1 MKRLLL
7 ASLVSLIPIAG
18 FAVDPNTVNRS
29 SFIAGG
35 TQTGCI
41 QATYIDK
48 VMTGVTTSGGVLV
61 LYNSSWTNTSPV
73 ISSFTIAVGNPLDF
87 DNTKVKGI
95 CYQAVLPTNGVNII
109 YKQ

>member
-1 MKRLLL
+1 MKRLLAVL
-7 ASLVSLIPIAG
+7 ALLIPVSG
-18 FAVDPNTVNRS
+18 FADPITVNRS
-29 SFIAGG
+29 SHIAGG

-61 LYNSSWTNTSPV
+61 LYNSTWTLSAPV
-73 ISSFTIAVGNPLDF
+73 IASFTITVGNPLDF
-87 DNTKVKGI
+87 DDTKVKGI